1 MPQVTLAD
9 RAAAEQA
16 TSSALAALNQ
26 HRQNGT
32 LDAAIDE
39 LAIPPPAPEQFWRV
53 HAVAIVFWRE
63 FVKAGG
69 LQLNPDQWHL
79 DRGAMQALAQ
89 AVEAGLRS
97 GSGGVK
103 AAAVFLYEGGASWE
117 YIRANINDWV
127 GDDETGQEFSELL
140 DDLFTREI
148 NRSHL
153 AAQYLSGIID
163 RAEFDALL
171 E

>member
-1 MPQVTLAD
+1 MPQVTLTD

-16 TSSALAALNQ
+16 TSAALAALNQ

-53 HAVAIVFWRE
+53 NAVAIVFWRE

-69 LQLNPDQWHL
+69 LQLDPYLWHI
-79 DRGAMQALAQ
+79 DRGAVQALAQ
-89 AVEAGLRS
+89 AVENGLRKGTS
-97 GSGGVK
+97 GIS
-103 AAAVFLYEGGASWE
+103 AAAVFLYEGCATWE
-117 YIRANINDWV
+117 FIRVNINDWM

-163 RAEFDALL
+163 RAEFDTLL